1 MLEELKQQVYE
12 ANMLLPEYGLA
23 PFTWG
28 NASGIDRE
36 KGIVVI
42 KPSGVPYDQLSP
54 EKMVCVDLEGKVVE
68 GDLNPSSDTPTHIE
82 LYKAFPEI
90 GGVAHTHSKH
100 AVAFAQAGRDVPAY
114 GTTHADF
121 AFGGVPCAPALTDDE
136 INREY
141 EKNTGLVIARYFEKK
156 GLDYNA
162 IPAVLVRN
170 HGPFTWGKSPAKAS
184 ENSAVLEIICEM
196 AINTEILA
204 GGQCQRVGK
213 ELLKKHYLRK
223 HGANAYYGQKG

>member
-1 MLEELKQQVYE
+1 MEELKQQVYE